1 MQAQQCLLVLLKLQ
15 TKLNNNLFIRE
26 TVLNRLLF
34 YLTKNKA
41 NDIINKYFKS
51 FSGEKMK
58 KNIYFV
64 QVSAVYGE
72 SVKTAYLP
80 YASGCL
86 AAYAWD
92 DPTIAENYNLGRFI
106 FIRENIDKAIDSLE
120 EPFLVGFSSYI
131 WNMEYNKEFA
141 KKLKQKYPGCII
153 VFGGHNIRPD
163 GSDLE
168 EMQYCDFLIHNEG
181 EEPFKALLLSFI
193 ENKPFSSVNNIS
205 YRENNKIVST
215 PHSAPCDI
223 ENSPSP
229 YLCGCFDS
237 IIEESGISPSIIWE
251 TNRGCPNRCAFCDW
265 GELKSKV
272 RHFPMER
279 IRAELDWMVKNKVE
293 YVYCA
298 DANFGL
304 FPRDTEIADL
314 IIHYRDNY
322 GYPQVFKT
330 NYTKNRDDI
339 VFEISQKLIK
349 KGIGKSPT
357 LSFQSLS
364 PQVLKNI
371 GRSNM
376 ELDHFKK
383 LMVRYNNADVPVYSE
398 LILGLPGES
407 YESFSNGICALL
419 DCGQH
424 TCIGIYPCELL
435 PNSQL
440 ANSEYM
446 HKYEIKTVKTP
457 FSQYHC
463 KQNADD
469 VCELSNIIVSTNTMN
484 IDDWRK
490 SFIFSI
496 CIQAF
501 HNLGLT
507 RALAIYLRNENNV
520 GYKEFYERLIE
531 WFDCQP
537 SSSIC
542 KSVYSHLEQLTVDVS
557 EGKGTFSVP
566 YGENEIITWSFEEY
580 VFFRLAR
587 NLNDFYNEIYDFMKQ
602 FSIDKDVLKS
612 LILYQK
618 NILKQPFKGCCEIKS
633 DYDFYSYF
641 SGIYSDSY
649 SPLVKE
655 KTLIKSEGETF
666 NGWDEYA
673 RFCIWYGRRDDAQ
686 LYTGK
691 KNQITKI

>member
-1 MQAQQCLLVLLKLQ
+1 
-15 TKLNNNLFIRE
+15 
-26 TVLNRLLF
+26 
-34 YLTKNKA
+34 
-41 NDIINKYFKS
+41 
-51 FSGEKMK
+51 MK

-86 AAYAWD
+86 AAYAWS
-92 DPTIAENYNLGRFI
+92 DPIIAKNYNLGKFI
-106 FIRENIDKAIDSLE
+106 FIRENIDDAVNSLE
-120 EPFLVGFSSYI
+120 DPFLVGFSSYI

-141 KKLKQKYPGCII
+141 KKLRQKYPECII

-163 GSDLE
+163 GTDLD
-168 EMQYCDFLIHNEG
+168 EMPYCDFLIHGEG
-181 EEPFKALLLSFI
+181 EEPFKALLLALI
-193 ENKPFSSVNNIS
+193 EKAPLSSVDNIS
-205 YRENNKIVST
+205 YRDECGNIYSTKVTVANN
-215 PHSAPCDI
+215 I
-223 ENSPSP
+223 ENYPSP
-229 YLCGCFDS
+229 YLSGCFDS

-279 IRAELDWMVKNKVE
+279 IKAELDWMVKNKVE

-304 FPRDTEIADL
+304 FPRDTEIADM
-314 IIHYRDNY
+314 IIKHRDTY

-330 NYTKNRDDI
+330 NYTKNRDDV

-364 PQVLKNI
+364 PDVLKNI

-376 ELDHFKK
+376 ELEHFRN
-383 LMVRYNNADVPVYSE
+383 LMSKYNKADVPVYSE

-407 YESFSNGICALL
+407 YDSFSSGICTLL

-440 ANSEYM
+440 ANIEYIQK
-446 HKYEIKTVKTP
+446 HGIKTVKTP

-463 KQNADD
+463 KPGTDD
-469 VCELSNIIVSTNTMN
+469 VCEMSNIIVSTDTMCL
-484 IDDWRK
+484 DDWRK

-507 RALAIYLRNENNV
+507 RAFAIYLRHENNIE
-520 GYKEFYERLIE
+520 YKDFYEKLIKWLDIQYE
-531 WFDCQP
+531 TTVCGA
-537 SSSIC
+537 
-542 KSVYSHLEQLTVDVS
+542 VYSHLKQLTVDVS

-580 VFFRLAR
+580 IFFRISR
-587 NLNDFYNEIYDFMKQ
+587 NLDNFYNEISDFMKE
-602 FSIDKDVLKS
+602 FNIENDIFNS
-612 LILYQK
+612 LLSYQK
-618 NILKQPFKGCCEIKS
+618 NIIKQPFKGCCIIENNF
-633 DYDFYSYF
+633 DFYDYF
-641 SGIYSDSY
+641 NRIYANSY
-649 SPLVKE
+649 SPLQKKNTILKV
-655 KTLIKSEGETF
+655 EGETF
-666 NGWDEYA
+666 EGWDNYA

-691 KNQITKI
+691 KNKITRV

>member
-1 MQAQQCLLVLLKLQ
+1 
-15 TKLNNNLFIRE
+15 
-26 TVLNRLLF
+26 
-34 YLTKNKA
+34 
-41 NDIINKYFKS
+41 
-51 FSGEKMK
+51 MK

-86 AAYAWD
+86 AAYAWE
-92 DPTIAENYNLGRFI
+92 DPTIAESFNLGRFI
-106 FIRENIDKAIDSLE
+106 FIRENIDKAIDTLE
-120 EPFLVGFSSYI
+120 DPFLVGFSSYI

-141 KKLKQKYPGCII
+141 RKLKLRYPECIV
-153 VFGGHNIRPD
+153 VFGGHNVKPD
-163 GSDLE
+163 GSNLY
-168 EMQYCDFLIHNEG
+168 EMPYCDIIIHGEG
-181 EEPFKALLLSFI
+181 EEPFKDLLLALS
-193 ENKPFSSVNNIS
+193 EKKSLSDVSNIS
-205 YRENNKIVST
+205 YRENNKIIST
-215 PHSAPCDI
+215 KKTPPADI
-223 ENSPSP
+223 EKYPSP
-229 YLCGCFDS
+229 YLSGCFDS

-272 RHFPMER
+272 RHFPMQR
-279 IRAELDWMVKNKVE
+279 IKSELDWMVKNKVE

-304 FPRDTEIADL
+304 FPRDTEIADM
-314 IIHYRDNY
+314 IINYRDTY

-330 NYTKNRDDI
+330 NYTKNRDDV
-339 VFEISQKLIK
+339 VFEISRKLIR

-364 PQVLKNI
+364 CEVLENI

-376 ELDHFKK
+376 ELDHFKN
-383 LMVRYNNADVPVYSE
+383 LMVKYNKADVPVYSE

-407 YESFSNGICALL
+407 YESFSNGISTLL
-419 DCGQH
+419 ECGQH

-440 ANSEYM
+440 ANPDYM
-446 HKYEIKTVKTP
+446 LRHGIKTVNTP

-463 KQNADD
+463 KPNKDD
-469 VCELSNIIVSTNTMN
+469 VSELSNIIISTNTMS
-484 IDDWRK
+484 IEDWRK

-507 RALAIYLRNENNV
+507 RALAIYLYHEKNI
-520 GYKEFYERLIE
+520 GYKNFYEKFIDWL
-531 WFDCQP
+531 DVQP
-537 SSSIC
+537 DSYVC
-542 KSVYSHLEQLTVDVS
+542 GGAYSHLKKLTVDVS
-557 EGKGTFSVP
+557 EGNGTFSVP

-580 VFFRLAR
+580 IFFHISR
-587 NLNDFYNEIYDFMKQ
+587 NLNKFYNEIEDFSKQ
-602 FSIDKDVLKS
+602 FNINNDILRS
-612 LILYQK
+612 LLSYQK
-618 NILKQPFKGCCEIKS
+618 SIIKQPFKGSVKIENN
-633 DYDFYSYF
+633 YDFYSYF
-641 SGIYSDSY
+641 SGIYSGTY

-655 KTLIKSEGETF
+655 KTLIETEGEIF
-666 NGWDEYA
+666 KSWDEYA

-691 KNQITKI
+691 KNKIKKASLRD

>member
-1 MQAQQCLLVLLKLQ
+1 
-15 TKLNNNLFIRE
+15 
-26 TVLNRLLF
+26 
-34 YLTKNKA
+34 
-41 NDIINKYFKS
+41 
-51 FSGEKMK
+51 MK

-92 DPTIAENYNLGRFI
+92 NRTISENYNLGRFI

-131 WNMEYNKEFA
+131 WNMEYNREFA
-141 KKLKQKYPGCII
+141 RKLKERYPECII
-153 VFGGHNIRPD
+153 VFGGHNVKPD
-163 GSDLE
+163 GSDLN
-168 EMQYCDFLIHNEG
+168 EMPFCDIIIHGEG
-181 EEPFKALLLSFI
+181 EEPFKELLLSFI
-193 ENKPFSSVNNIS
+193 ENKPLSSINSIS
-205 YRENNKIVST
+205 YRNNNKIVST
-215 PHSAPCDI
+215 PKNVPGDI
-223 ENSPSP
+223 ESYPSP
-229 YLCGCFDS
+229 YLSGCFDS
-237 IIEESGISPSIIWE
+237 IIKDSDISPSIIWE

-272 RHFPMER
+272 RHFPTKK
-279 IRAELDWMVKNKVE
+279 IKAELDWMVKNKVE

-314 IIHYRDNY
+314 IIKYRDTY

-330 NYTKNRDDI
+330 NYTKNRDDV

-364 PQVLKNI
+364 PDVLKNI

-376 ELDHFKK
+376 ELEHFKR
-383 LMVRYNNADVPVYSE
+383 LMAKYNQANVPVYSE

-407 YESFSNGICALL
+407 YDSFANGICTLL

-435 PNSQL
+435 PNSLL
-440 ANSEYM
+440 ADPLYM
-446 HKYEIKTVKTP
+446 EKHGIKTVRTP

-463 KQNADD
+463 KSNADD
-469 VCELSNIIVSTNTMN
+469 VSELSNIIVSTNTMN
-484 IDDWRK
+484 INDWRR

-496 CIQAF
+496 CVQAF

-507 RALAIYLRNENNV
+507 RAVAIYLRHEKNIT
-520 GYKEFYERLIE
+520 YKEFYEKLID
-531 WFDCQP
+531 WLDSQP
-537 SSSIC
+537 ETSITG
-542 KSVYSHLEQLTVDVS
+542 SAYNHLKQLTVDVS
-557 EGKGTFSVP
+557 EGTGSFSVP
-566 YGENEIITWSFEEY
+566 YGEKEIITWSFEEY
-580 VFFRLAR
+580 IFFRLAR
-587 NLNDFYNEIYDFMKQ
+587 KLDDFYSEFKTFAKQFCVENDVFDSLISYQKKIMKQ
-602 FSIDKDVLKS
+602 P
-612 LILYQK
+612 
-618 NILKQPFKGCCEIKS
+618 NKGNCEIEN
-633 DYDFYSYF
+633 DYDFYGYF
-641 SGIYSDSY
+641 SRIYADSY

-655 KTLIKSEGETF
+655 KTVLQIEGESF
-666 NGWDEYA
+666 DNWDDYA
-673 RFCIWYGRRDDAQ
+673 RFYIWYGRRDDAQ

-691 KNQITKI
+691 KNKITKI

>member
-1 MQAQQCLLVLLKLQ
+1 
-15 TKLNNNLFIRE
+15 
-26 TVLNRLLF
+26 
-34 YLTKNKA
+34 
-41 NDIINKYFKS
+41 
-51 FSGEKMK
+51 MK
-58 KNIYFV
+58 KNVYFV

-92 DPTIAENYNLGRFI
+92 DPTIAENFNLGRFI
-106 FIRENIDKAIDSLE
+106 FIRENIDKAIDSLK

-131 WNMEYNKEFA
+131 WNMEYNREFA
-141 KKLKQKYPGCII
+141 KRLKQRYPECIV
-153 VFGGHNIRPD
+153 VFGGHNVKPD
-163 GSDLE
+163 GSDLD
-168 EMQYCDFLIHNEG
+168 EMPFCDIVIHGEG
-181 EEPFKALLLSFI
+181 EEPFKALLLALT
-193 ENKPFSSVNNIS
+193 ENKPLSTINNIS
-205 YRENNKIVST
+205 YRENGNTIST
-215 PHSAPCDI
+215 EKTAPC
-223 ENSPSP
+223 NVQNYPSP
-229 YLCGCFDS
+229 YLSGCFDS

-265 GELKSKV
+265 GELRSKV
-272 RHFPMER
+272 RHFPIER
-279 IRAELDWMVKNKVE
+279 IKAELDWMVKNKVE

-304 FPRDTEIADL
+304 FPRDTEIADM
-314 IIHYRDNY
+314 IIEYRDTY

-330 NYTKNRDDI
+330 NYTKNRDDV

-364 PQVLKNI
+364 PDVLKSI

-376 ELDHFKK
+376 ELEHFKN
-383 LMVRYNNADVPVYSE
+383 LMAKYNKADVPVYSE
-398 LILGLPGES
+398 LILGLPDES
-407 YESFSNGICALL
+407 YDSFANGICTLL

-440 ANSEYM
+440 ADPDYM
-446 HKYEIKTVKTP
+446 KKHGIRTVRTP

-463 KQNADD
+463 KPNKDD
-469 VCELSNIIVSTNTMN
+469 VCELSNIIVSTNAMSLE
-484 IDDWRK
+484 DWRR

-496 CIQAF
+496 CVQAF

-507 RALAIYLRNENNV
+507 RAFAIYLRHEKNIS
-520 GYKEFYERLIE
+520 YKEFYKKLIE
-531 WFDCQP
+531 WLDIQP
-537 SSSIC
+537 DSSVSGGA
-542 KSVYSHLEQLTVDVS
+542 YSHLKKLTVDVS
-557 EGKGTFSVP
+557 KGKGTFSVP

-587 NLNDFYNEIYDFMKQ
+587 NLDGFYGEFIDFAKCFNIDNDIFN
-602 FSIDKDVLKS
+602 S
-612 LILYQK
+612 LVSYQK
-618 NILKQPFKGCCEIKS
+618 DIIKQPFKGNCEIES
-633 DYDFYSYF
+633 DYDFHGYF
-641 SGIYSDSY
+641 NRIYADSY
-649 SPLVKE
+649 SSLAKE
-655 KTLIKSEGETF
+655 KTVLKIEGEAF
-666 NGWDEYA
+666 GSWDEYA

-691 KNQITKI
+691 KNKVNKK

>member
-1 MQAQQCLLVLLKLQ
+1 
-15 TKLNNNLFIRE
+15 
-26 TVLNRLLF
+26 
-34 YLTKNKA
+34 
-41 NDIINKYFKS
+41 
-51 FSGEKMK
+51 MK
-58 KNIYFV
+58 KNVYFV

-86 AAYAWD
+86 AAYAWND
-92 DPTIAENYNLGRFI
+92 KTVAENFDIGRFI
-106 FIRENIDKAIDSLE
+106 FIRENIDKAIDTLKD
-120 EPFLVGFSSYI
+120 PFLVGFSSYI

-141 KKLKQKYPGCII
+141 KKLKLRFPECIV
-153 VFGGHNIRPD
+153 VFGGHNVKPD
-163 GSDLE
+163 GCDLND
-168 EMQYCDFLIHNEG
+168 MPYCDIIIHGEG
-181 EEPFKALLLSFI
+181 EEPFKNLLISYA
-193 ENKPFSSVNNIS
+193 ENKPLSDINNIS
-205 YRENNKIVST
+205 YRENNQIIST
-215 PHSAPCDI
+215 AKTVPFDV
-223 ENSPSP
+223 ENYPSP
-229 YLCGCFDS
+229 YLSGCFDS
-237 IIEESGISPSIIWE
+237 IIDESGISPSIIWE

-279 IRAELDWMVKNKVE
+279 IKTELDWMVKNKVE

-304 FPRDTEIADL
+304 FQRDNEIADM
-314 IIHYRDNY
+314 IINYRDTY

-330 NYTKNRDDI
+330 NYTKNRDDV
-339 VFEISQKLIK
+339 VFEISRKLIK

-364 PQVLKNI
+364 PDVLKNI

-383 LMVRYNNADVPVYSE
+383 LMVRYNKEDVPVYSE

-407 YESFSNGICALL
+407 YDSFSSGIATLL
-419 DCGQH
+419 ECGQH

-435 PNSQL
+435 PNSLL
-440 ANSEYM
+440 ANPEYM
-446 HKYEIKTVKTP
+446 SKYGIKTVKTP

-463 KQNADD
+463 KPDKND
-469 VCELSNIIVSTNTMN
+469 VCELSNIIVSTNTMCLE
-484 IDDWRK
+484 DWRK

-507 RALAIYLRNENNV
+507 RAFAIYLHHEKNIS
-520 GYKEFYERLIE
+520 YKNFYEKLII
-531 WFDCQP
+531 WLDSQAD
-537 SSSIC
+537 SSVSGA
-542 KSVYSHLEQLTVDVS
+542 VYSHLKQLTSDVS

-580 VFFRLAR
+580 IFFRLAR
-587 NLNDFYNEIYDFMKQ
+587 NIDKFYEEIFNFIKQ
-602 FSIDKDVLKS
+602 FDIDNNILSS
-612 LILYQK
+612 LISYQK
-618 NILKQPFKGCCEIKS
+618 NIIKQPFKGDTEIEN
-633 DYDFYSYF
+633 DYNFYDYF
-641 SGIYSDSY
+641 SRIYADSY
-649 SPLVKE
+649 SPLIKE
-655 KTLIKSEGETF
+655 KTVIKSEGETF
-666 NGWDEYA
+666 NSWDEYA

-691 KNQITKI
+691 KNKIIKQ